1 MKNVNNR
8 YLVMMLIGLALILF
22 AGRIFD
28 REYFIGIFHGAG
40 IVTFVYAMITS
51 VVVAIR
57 TNKNAT
63 EQ

>member
-8 YLVMMLIGLALILF
+8 YLVMMLIGLALIIF

-40 IVTFVYAMITS
+40 IVTFLYAI
-51 VVVAIR
+51 VANVVAAFR
-57 TNKNAT
+57 TNKNTA